1 MQRWLKE
8 YHAVHPTMPS
18 INTNIT
24 ISAPPSA
31 VRKVFLDFPTY
42 PEWNP
47 FLTSMESSTETPE
60 RGTQLRVVG
69 GGQVFK
75 PKVIENTPERFSWI
89 GELFGSWFLSGNHI
103 FEFEPFGEVG
113 ANGETEGCKLVH
125 KENFS
130 GILAGLL
137 LFLLGKKTEKG
148 FKDMNVALKAR
159 VEQAPTA

>member
-1 MQRWLKE
+1 MR
-8 YHAVHPTMPS
+8 S
-18 INTNIT
+18 INTSIT

-31 VRKVFLDFPTY
+31 VRKVFLDFPAY

-47 FLTSMESSTETPE
+47 FITFMESSTETPE
-60 RGTQLRVVG
+60 KGTQLRFVG
-69 GGQVFK
+69 NGRVFK
-75 PKVIENTPERFSWI
+75 PIVVENTPERFSWI
-89 GELFGSWFLSGNHI
+89 GELLGSWFLSGNHI
-103 FEFEPFGEVG
+103 FEFEPFGEAG

-130 GILAGLL
+130 GIMAGL
-137 LFLLGKKTEKG
+137 LFLLVGKKLEKA